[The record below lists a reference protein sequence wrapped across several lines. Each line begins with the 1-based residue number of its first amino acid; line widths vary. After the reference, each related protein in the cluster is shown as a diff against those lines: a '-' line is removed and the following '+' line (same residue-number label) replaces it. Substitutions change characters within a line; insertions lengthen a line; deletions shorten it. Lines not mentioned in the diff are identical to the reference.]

1 MDKYLKALFDL
12 KITYGKKLGN
22 ILYYGAIIIALG
34 NLIYSFINSIITMS
48 LGGAQV
54 FQGLWQFVTSPVMF
68 VFYFI
73 IIRIVCELLN
83 LFFDRFGNREE

>member
-1 MDKYLKALFDL
+1 MDKYLKAIFDL
-12 KITYGKKLGN
+12 KTTFGKKLVTV
-22 ILYYGAIIIALG
+22 LYYGAIIVAFG
-34 NLIYSFINSIITMS
+34 NLIYSAINSIIMMT

-54 FQGLWQFVTSPVMF
+54 FAGLWQFITSPIMF

-83 LFFDRFGNREE
+83 LLFERYGNRND